1 MQTLL
6 LNIESL
12 ARPTKT
18 DIVRDIRPDSE
29 ALERQLDQYLPIST
43 QFETKFFY
51 EAYPTKFV
59 PGIERLVRFVCLDPL
74 KPSHVWRRSFQNHL
88 LFLVQ

>member
-12 ARPTKT
+12 AWPTKT
-18 DIVRDIRPDSE
+18 DIVRDIRPNSE

-43 QFETKFFY
+43 QFDTKFFY
-51 EAYPTKFV
+51 ETYPIKLA
-59 PGIERLVRFVCLDPL
+59 PGIERLVRFARLYQL
-74 KPSHVWRRSFQNHL
+74 KSSHVWRRSFQNRL
-88 LFLVQ
+88 LF

>member
-18 DIVRDIRPDSE
+18 DTVRDIRPDSE
-29 ALERQLDQYLPIST
+29 ALERQLDQYSPIST
-43 QFETKFFY
+43 QFDTKFFY
-51 EAYPTKFV
+51 EAYPTKL
-59 PGIERLVRFVCLDPL
+59 PLGIERLVRFVHLSLL
-74 KPSHVWRRSFQNHL
+74 KPSHV
-88 LFLVQ
+88 